1 MRPAGYPVGDAVER
15 LSRERFIWRF
25 RFVAALFTTL
35 QSVIEPGDSLALT
48 WVNVA
53 LFWSGVAWAWLALRG
68 TPDDRTVRQVGVVA
82 MAFDVVVVAL
92 ILGNNLSDP
101 SEPIYLIG
109 VRSEEHT

>member
-82 MAFDVVVVAL
+82 MAFDV
-92 ILGNNLSDP
+92 
-101 SEPIYLIG
+101 
-109 VRSEEHT
+109 RSEESRVGTECVSTCRTRWAPYP